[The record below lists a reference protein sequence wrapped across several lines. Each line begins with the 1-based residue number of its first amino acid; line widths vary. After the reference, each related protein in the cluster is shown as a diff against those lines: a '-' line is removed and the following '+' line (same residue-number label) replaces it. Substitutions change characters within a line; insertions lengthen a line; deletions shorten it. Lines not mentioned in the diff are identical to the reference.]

1 MSNPV
6 RMPQN
11 RLRFVLRVPP
21 PIRALVLAATCSLVG
36 AVLVVIWLSL
46 GWPTLVGVLAVVVFV
61 VGLALAVAAQAL
73 AARSRTTLL
82 LDGSALTVVS
92 GARRRVLAWT
102 DIDDVT
108 LEPARMII
116 RLREGRQQVVLV
128 GPRQQN
134 SPQFTDLVAA
144 LRARLD
150 ASRGYRA
157 L

>member
-21 PIRALVLAATCSLVG
+21 PIRALVLAAACSLVG
-36 AVLVVIWLSL
+36 AVLVVLWLSA
-46 GWPTLVGVLAVVVFV
+46 GWPTVVGVLAIVLFAA
-61 VGLALAVAAQAL
+61 GLALAVAAQAL

-82 LDGSALTVVS
+82 LDGAALTVVS
-92 GARRRVLAWT
+92 GPRRRVLPWAE
-102 DIDDVT
+102 IDDVA
-108 LEPARMII
+108 LESARMII
-116 RLREGRQQVVLV
+116 RLREGRPQVVLV
-128 GPRQQN
+128 GPRQQ
-134 SPQFTDLVAA
+134 SSQQFTDLVAA

-150 ASRGYRA
+150 ASRGYRT